1 MNENNETKKNENIE
15 NQQVQDKNK
24 KVQKNGK
31 CKKVIAGIACIVVIG
46 GVGFFVGLNGS
57 KIFTKQKNNTQIETS
72 SSNSNNTT
80 DVEQSK
86 NDKTEQNEQENNKES
101 NNTNNQDD
109 KKQTYTQTELE
120 QMALDFYEEKTG
132 YRPGSVA
139 SEVQKNGTIAIQLY
153 DNFETH
159 NSTSD
164 WYTVNP
170 KTAQGTDILG
180 NQIDLKNKTVT
191 ITKNGISVKYKPEVE
206 KKLTKGKANYIYKN
220 WIPEISG
227 LNETVA
233 TSIENQIKKFYDET
247 YKETSADAEDDYIME
262 ILEGYSEAEKSNNI
276 GFDVICEL
284 EYVNDKIIT
293 FKHKFTGGLGGVG
306 WDATSGCSFDIKTG
320 KLITLGDVI
329 TDGAKYT
336 QIAKNSVMNQL
347 KADERYSTL
356 NEGYEKVV
364 DSLVEFKEN
373 DGVYLREDG
382 LVLTLHKY
390 AIGTGAAGEF
400 EFVITHD
407 ELKDCIDLQKIL

>member
-46 GVGFFVGLNGS
+46 GVGFFVGVNSS
-57 KIFTKQKNNTQIETS
+57 KIFTKQSNDAQTS
-72 SSNSNNTT
+72 SGNSNNTT
-80 DVEQSK
+80 DMEQSK
-86 NDKTEQNEQENNKES
+86 NDKTEQNKQDNNKES

-120 QMALDFYEEKTG
+120 QMASDFYEEKTR

-139 SEVQKNGTIAIQLY
+139 SEVQKDGTIAIQLY
-153 DNFETH
+153 DNFGSH

-164 WYTVNP
+164 WYTINP

-180 NQIDLKNKTVT
+180 NQIDLKNKTFT
-191 ITKNGISVKYKPEVE
+191 IAKDGVSVKYTPEVE
-206 KKLTKGKANYIYKN
+206 KKLTKGKGNYIYKN

-233 TSIENQIKKFYDET
+233 SSIENQIKKIYDKT

-284 EYVNDKIIT
+284 EYVNNKIIT
-293 FKHKFTGGLGGVG
+293 FKQNFTGGLGGVG

-347 KADERYSTL
+347 KADERYTAL
-356 NEGYEKVV
+356 NEEYEKVV

-373 DGVYLREDG
+373 DEVYLREDG
-382 LVLTLHKY
+382 LVLIIPKY
-390 AIGTGAAGEF
+390 AIGPGAAGEF
-400 EFVITHD
+400 EFVITYD
-407 ELKDCIDLQKIL
+407 ELKDCIDLQKML